1 MERLVR
7 SGSNKLLVVDGGQKL
22 EGIITMMD
30 LVTTVQNER
39 TTVTGICVRAAPV
52 SALHN
57 IEIQR

>member
-7 SGSNKLLVVDGGQKL
+7 GGSNKLLVVDGGQKL

-39 TTVTGICVRAAPV
+39 T
-52 SALHN
+52 
-57 IEIQR
+57 Q